1 MESIKSMSTTLG
13 QVTELTVIT
22 PIIKGKANDLR
33 NVLKGIQIS
42 PDSPIKR
49 ISSIHYARWVIFD
62 NDSRL
67 LFTSNFDGTW
77 EKYLGDFV
85 KLAAEGLD
93 AIWSNCE
100 GYPGAQTYEKF
111 QEYVRKHQ
119 VKTDLFYAAYPDAT
133 VPTVLKALD
142 WVDKTTAYQRELA
155 KPPKSAKPSKPA
167 KPL

>member
-1 MESIKSMSTTLG
+1 MESIISKTIG

-22 PIIKGKANDLR
+22 PIIEGKANDLR
-33 NVLKGIQIS
+33 KVLNGIQVS

-77 EKYLGDFV
+77 EKYLRDFV
-85 KLAAEGLD
+85 ELAAAGLD
-93 AIWSNCE
+93 AIWNNCV
-100 GYPGAQTYEKF
+100 GYPGAKPYEGF
-111 QEYVRKHQ
+111 ATYVRSHQ
-119 VKTDLFYAAYPDAT
+119 VETNLFYAAYPAAS

-142 WVDKTTAYQRELA
+142 WAEKTTTYQRELA
-155 KPPKSAKPSKPA
+155 KPPGLGGSS
-167 KPL
+167 